1 MPPLYPFSSIEAFVI
16 RPFMVGMIGG
26 SIAANI
32 WAAKKLE
39 RANLSFVKVF
49 IRTLALLTI
58 HIHNAYFS
66 QIQIQTEYKYKSIHP
81 NAGSS
86 GPNVHNAFIFTA
98 ISLTSHHF

>member
-1 MPPLYPFSSIEAFVI
+1 MIETFVR
-16 RPFMVGMIGG
+16 RPFMVGMIGA

-49 IRTLALLTI
+49 IRALASLTI
-58 HIHNAYFS
+58 HIHNASFS
-66 QIQIQTEYKYKSIHP
+66 LLQIQIEYKYKSIYP
-81 NAGSS
+81 NAGYR